1 MSKNLS
7 DHYRRWFD
15 YERDSHARTI
25 ASLQAVPSEL
35 RDGEAFRKA
44 VYLMG
49 HIIAARRM
57 WLFRLGVAEQN
68 AELFP
73 QNVTL
78 EQLGAQL
85 SEMEQLWTKY
95 LLGIDDVEL
104 ERVFEYQSYEGP
116 RFRNTVEE
124 ILTQLFGHSWYHR
137 GQIAQLIRSI
147 GAEPAVTDFIFWARE
162 PVEAG

>member
-7 DHYRRWFD
+7 DRYRRWFD
-15 YERDSHARTI
+15 YEKDSHAQTI
-25 ASLQAVPSEL
+25 ASLHAVPSEL

-57 WLFRLGVAEQN
+57 WLFRLGVAELP

-73 QNVTL
+73 ANVTL
-78 EQLGAQL
+78 EQVTAEI
-85 SEMEQLWTKY
+85 SEMEKVWRDY
-95 LLGIDDVEL
+95 LLRIDDAEL
-104 ERVFEYQSYEGP
+104 ERVVEYQSYEGP
-116 RFRNTVEE
+116 HFRNSIEE

-162 PVEAG
+162 PVK